1 VTRLPD
7 RLVIG
12 TKNPD
17 KLGEMRAVL
26 SAAVPSVEIV
36 DGLEWPDVPETGAT
50 LEENA
55 LLKARAVAEA
65 TGHAAIADDTGLEV
79 DALDGR
85 PGVHT
90 ARFAGIDASY
100 AENRLALLEALHG
113 TGHRTARFRTV
124 MALVG
129 PGLEETTVEG
139 VLEGR
144 ITIAERGDGG
154 FGYDSIFEVDGRT
167 LAEIPEAEKNRI
179 SHRAV
184 ALNALAAVLADDP
197 PESPGSAGPGPA

>member
-1 VTRLPD
+1 LPE
-7 RLVIG
+7 RVVIG

-17 KLGEMRAVL
+17 KLAEMIAVL
-26 SAAVPSVEIV
+26 GAAVP
-36 DGLEWPDVPETGAT
+36 GLEVVEGESWPDVDETGAT

-79 DALDGR
+79 DALGGR

-90 ARFAGIDASY
+90 ARFAGPAATY
-100 AENRLALLEALHG
+100 AENRQRMLSEMAGVDA
-113 TGHRTARFRTV
+113 RTARFRTV
-124 MALVG
+124 VALVG
-129 PGLEETTVEG
+129 AGARDITVEG

-144 ITIAERGDGG
+144 IATTERGTFG
-154 FGYDSIFEVDGRT
+154 FGYDSIFEVADRT
-167 LAEIPEAEKNRI
+167 LAEIPEVEKNRI

-184 ALNALAAVLADDP
+184 AIRALADMLAAAATENGYD
-197 PESPGSAGPGPA
+197 G